1 MTKLISLFTLL
12 ITTATLAACGST
24 ISHSPMLDSEP
35 EVGAVLTRAPR
46 TLRLYFEDLPDVDR
60 SALRLVGPN
69 GEHQLRGMHTMAADD
84 LMIEILD
91 PLTPGNYTVEWT
103 TVIADDPTVY
113 SGKFDFTVQE
123 RP

>member
-1 MTKLISLFTLL
+1 MKKLILLFAFLV
-12 ITTATLAACGST
+12 TTASLAACGSAIPHT
-24 ISHSPMLDSEP
+24 PMLDSEP
-35 EVGAVLTRAPR
+35 EAGAVLTRAPR
-46 TLRLYFEDLPDVDR
+46 TLRLYFENLPDVDR

-69 GEHQLRGMHTMAADD
+69 GVHKLRGMHTMAADD

-91 PLTPGNYTVEWT
+91 PLSPGDYTVEWT

-113 SGKFDFTVQE
+113 SGTFGFTVEE